1 MVLIE
6 QIMIATV
13 ILAAIASLVYAWWL
27 RKGVL
32 VLPKGTEQMQ
42 RVWNGIREGALSYLN
57 RQLKS
62 IIPILVALSFLL
74 FFTVYITTPERGTEI
89 LFGTTPDQG
98 RFIVGIGRSL
108 AFVVGASFSLI
119 VGQLGMRIAVESN
132 IRVAQATRE
141 GEDRYN
147 LPRLRE
153 RVKTDIIVH

>member
-6 QIMIATV
+6 QIMIGTV

-27 RKGVL
+27 RKGVI

-74 FFTVYITTPERGTEI
+74 FFTIYITTPERGTEI
-89 LFGTTPDQG
+89 LFGHTADQG
-98 RFIVGIGRSL
+98 RFIVGIGRSM

-132 IRVAQATRE
+132 IRVVELSSSLSTE
-141 GEDRYN
+141 
-147 LPRLRE
+147 LHHLM
-153 RVKTDIIVH
+153 HF